1 MILDIIVTVSDI
13 YRTIMLPTTT
23 TNTFSPVPII
33 WLPHCLKQ
41 IRSVFTVL
49 MALDLPNEALNKI
62 SCVIFDLRF
71 DINYKKKKMLSSI
84 EFVINHCHQITLLK
98 YFIQTSI

>member
-13 YRTIMLPTTT
+13 YRTIMLPTATHLY
-23 TNTFSPVPII
+23 SPVPII

-62 SCVIFDLRF
+62 SSVIFDLRLKF
-71 DINYKKKKMLSSI
+71 YYYNY
-84 EFVINHCHQITLLK
+84 
-98 YFIQTSI
+98 

>member
-13 YRTIMLPTTT
+13 YRTIMLPATV
-23 TNTFSPVPII
+23 TNTFTPVPII

-62 SCVIFDLRF
+62 SSVIFDLRLNF
-71 DINYKKKKMLSSI
+71 LLIENLRYMNYK
-84 EFVINHCHQITLLK
+84 
-98 YFIQTSI
+98 

>member
-23 TNTFSPVPII
+23 TSTFSPVPII

-41 IRSVFTVL
+41 IRSVFAVL

-62 SCVIFDLRF
+62 SSVIFDLRF
-71 DINYKKKKMLSSI
+71 DIYYLKFVELHYICI
-84 EFVINHCHQITLLK
+84 ELF
-98 YFIQTSI
+98 

>member
-23 TNTFSPVPII
+23 TSSFSPVPII

-62 SCVIFDLRF
+62 SSVIFDLRYSF
-71 DINYKKKKMLSSI
+71 FIVVLKSSCK
-84 EFVINHCHQITLLK
+84 FLLK
-98 YFIQTSI
+98 YTLLS

>member
-23 TNTFSPVPII
+23 TSSFSPVPII

-62 SCVIFDLRF
+62 SSVIFDLR
-71 DINYKKKKMLSSI
+71 SI
-84 EFVINHCHQITLLK
+84 FFLNL
-98 YFIQTSI
+98 F

>member
-1 MILDIIVTVSDI
+1 MILDIIITVSDI

-23 TNTFSPVPII
+23 TKTFSPVPII
-33 WLPHCLKQ
+33 WLPHCVKQ

-62 SCVIFDLRF
+62 SSVIFDLRLAYYYNKIKF
-71 DINYKKKKMLSSI
+71 CYII
-84 EFVINHCHQITLLK
+84 F
-98 YFIQTSI
+98 

>member
-1 MILDIIVTVSDI
+1 MVLDIIVTVSDI

-49 MALDLPNEALNKI
+49 TALDLPNEALNKI
-62 SCVIFDLRF
+62 SSVIFDLRLNSF
-71 DINYKKKKMLSSI
+71 LFLIINLI
-84 EFVINHCHQITLLK
+84 
-98 YFIQTSI
+98 

>member
-13 YRTIMLPTTT
+13 YRTIMLPTSTTT
-23 TNTFSPVPII
+23 TNYSSPVPII

-49 MALDLPNEALNKI
+49 MALDLPSEALNKI
-62 SCVIFDLRF
+62 SSVIFDLRYY
-71 DINYKKKKMLSSI
+71 IIK
-84 EFVINHCHQITLLK
+84 Q
-98 YFIQTSI
+98 